1 MGWGFQSFGTIQELQ
16 NLKDENG
23 NVTIDLTNIM
33 LELGAS
39 QKLSFLR
46 GDSSNFAT
54 GSEANQGGILNYNSI
69 TDIDPRNTLLNI
81 GKKNDDGTGWLY

>member
-1 MGWGFQSFGTIQELQ
+1 MQEKSVNAITNSTGIPWSEAGMRDRMGWGFQSFGTIQELQ
-16 NLKDENG
+16 NHKDKNG
-23 NVTIDLTNIM
+23 NVTINLTNIM

-54 GSEANQGGILNYNSI
+54 GSEANQVEF
-69 TDIDPRNTLLNI
+69 
-81 GKKNDDGTGWLY
+81 